1 MHTPVGY
8 RCPQCVRGQQ
18 AVFDTAHWY
27 DYVSAAATA
36 LVLSG
41 VAGVLLSRLGWLLL
55 LLAPTAGGALAEVVR
70 RVVQRRRGRYL
81 PHAVVAAM
89 ALAALPALSLWMLL
103 YVALAGAA
111 VFARLRG
118 TLM

>member
-8 RCPQCVRGQQ
+8 R
-18 AVFDTAHWY
+18 
-27 DYVSAAATA
+27 
-36 LVLSG
+36 
-41 VAGVLLSRLGWLLL
+41 
-55 LLAPTAGGALAEVVR
+55 LAPTAGGALAEVVR

-89 ALAALPALSLWMLL
+89 ALVALPALSLWMLL

-118 TLM
+118 TII